1 MRRGIILALLPLG
14 ALSAFF
20 SASLLTNDAARAET
34 LPEALAD
41 AYNTNPQVLAE
52 RANLRSIDEGV
63 NQALSG
69 WRPTLQFNGAI
80 GKQQFENTP
89 NTTQQQPEGYNT
101 PRSLDFKLIQPVYQG
116 GQTVAKTA
124 AAEDTVRSE
133 RAHLIAVEGNVLFSV
148 ISAYLDVLRDQS
160 VVDLDRNSEKVLQ
173 ETLDQTQAQFRS
185 GLVTRTDVAQAE
197 ARLQAAHAQRQQDEG
212 TLQSDRANYARFV
225 GHAPE
230 NLVPPTLRPEI
241 PATRDAALSMAALK
255 NPNVVSALFSE
266 DAARDQV
273 AATEAQLLP
282 SVNLVG
288 EANRTDD
295 PVQLQGHETTFG
307 TVQAQISVP
316 LYEAGIIYS
325 QSRQAKQKVGQ
336 SEGLTDDARRFAVE
350 GATAAWETIR
360 AQRANIVSQQAA
372 IKADTVAYE
381 GLQAQQRSGLR
392 TLIDV
397 LNAEQ
402 ELFADRTNLVRTQHD
417 LAVAEFNLANQIGRV
432 TAADLKLAVNL
443 YDVNRYYEAV
453 RSKWLG
459 FGPDK

>member
-1 MRRGIILALLPLG
+1 MQRSAILALLP
-14 ALSAFF
+14 ALVFGTLS
-20 SASLLTNDAARAET
+20 ARAET
-34 LPEALAD
+34 LQDALAE
-41 AYNTNPQVLAE
+41 AYDTNPQLLAE
-52 RANLRSIDEGV
+52 RANLRAIDEGV

-69 WRPTLQFNGAI
+69 WRPTLEFNGAI

-89 NTTQQQPEGYNT
+89 TTSTQQPEGYNT
-101 PRSLDFKLIQPVYQG
+101 PRSLDFKLIEPVYQG

-124 AAEDTVRSE
+124 AAEDTVKSE
-133 RAHLIAVEGNVLFSV
+133 RAHLIAVEGGILFSV
-148 ISAYLDVLRDQS
+148 ASAYLDVLRDQS
-160 VVDLDRNSEKVLQ
+160 VVDLDRNNEKVLQ
-173 ETLDQTQAQFRS
+173 QTLDQAQAQFRS
-185 GLVTRTDVAQAE
+185 GIITRTDVAQAE

-212 TLQSDRANYARFV
+212 TLQSDRANYKRFV
-225 GHAPE
+225 GRAPE
-230 NLVPPTLRPEI
+230 NLVPPTVRPQI
-241 PATRDAALSMAALK
+241 PATRDDALSQAALK
-255 NPNVVSALFSE
+255 NPNVISALFGE

-307 TVQAQISVP
+307 TVQAQLSVP
-316 LYEAGIIYS
+316 LYEAGLIYS
-325 QSRQAKQKVGQ
+325 ESRQAKQKVGQ
-336 SEGLTDDARRFAVE
+336 SQGLTDDARRFAVE
-350 GATAAWETIR
+350 GATAAWETIL

-372 IKADTVAYE
+372 IQADTIAYE

-402 ELFADRTNLVRTQHD
+402 ELFSDRTNLVRAQHD
-417 LAVAEFNLANQIGRV
+417 LAVAEFNLSNQIGRL
-432 TAADLKLAVNL
+432 TAADLKLPVNL
-443 YDVNRYYEAV
+443 YDVNRYYQAV

>member
-1 MRRGIILALLPLG
+1 MRRGAILALLLVL
-14 ALSAFF
+14 ALSVP
-20 SASLLTNDAARAET
+20 TARAET
-34 LPEALAD
+34 LQDALAE
-41 AYNTNPQVLAE
+41 AYNTNPQLLAE
-52 RANLRSIDEGV
+52 RANLRAIDEGV

-69 WRPTLQFNGAI
+69 WRPTLQFNGAL

-89 NTTQQQPEGYNT
+89 TTSTNVPEGYNT
-101 PRSLDFKLIQPVYQG
+101 PRSLDFKLVQPVYQG

-124 AAEDTVRSE
+124 EAEDTVRSE
-133 RAHLIAVEGNVLFSV
+133 RAHLIAVEGTVLFNV

-160 VVDLDRNSEKVLQ
+160 VVALDSNNETLLQ
-173 ETLDQTQAQFRS
+173 QTLDQTRAQFRS

-212 TLQSDRANYARFV
+212 TLQSDRANYARYV

-230 NLVPPTLRPEI
+230 NLAQPAIRPQI
-241 PATRDAALSMAALK
+241 PAARAEALAMAATK
-255 NPNVVSALFSE
+255 NPNVISALFGE
-266 DAARDQV
+266 DAARDFV

-295 PVQLQGHETTFG
+295 PVQLSGHETTYG
-307 TVQAQISVP
+307 TVEAQLTVP
-316 LYEAGIIYS
+316 LYEAGLVYS

-350 GATAAWETIR
+350 GATSAWETIQ

-372 IKADTVAYE
+372 ISADAIAYQ
-381 GLQAQQRSGLR
+381 GLQAQQRAGLR

-402 ELFADRTNLVRTQHD
+402 ELFTDRTNLVRAQHD
-417 LAVAEFNLANQIGRV
+417 LAGAEFNLADQIGRL
-432 TAADLKLAVNL
+432 TAADLKLKVNL
-443 YDVNRYYEAV
+443 YDVNRYYQAV
-453 RSKWLG
+453 RAKWLG
-459 FGPDK
+459 FGPNE

>member
-1 MRRGIILALLPLG
+1 MQRGAILALLP
-14 ALSAFF
+14 ALAFGTL
-20 SASLLTNDAARAET
+20 SARAET
-34 LPEALAD
+34 LQDALAE
-41 AYNTNPQVLAE
+41 AYNTNPQLLAE
-52 RANLRSIDEGV
+52 RANLRATDEGV

-89 NTTQQQPEGYNT
+89 TTSTQQPEGYNT
-101 PRSLDFKLIQPVYQG
+101 PRSLDFKLIEPVYQG

-124 AAEDTVRSE
+124 AAEDTVKSE
-133 RAHLIAVEGNVLFSV
+133 RAHLIAVEGGILFSV
-148 ISAYLDVLRDQS
+148 ASAYLDVLRDQS
-160 VVDLDRNSEKVLQ
+160 VIDLDRNSEKVLQ

-212 TLQSDRANYARFV
+212 TLQSDRANYKRFV

-230 NLVPPTLRPEI
+230 NLVPPTVRPQI
-241 PATRDAALSMAALK
+241 PATRDDALGQAALK
-255 NPNVVSALFSE
+255 NPNVISALFGE

-307 TVQAQISVP
+307 TVQAQLSVP
-316 LYEAGIIYS
+316 LYEAGLIYS
-325 QSRQAKQKVGQ
+325 ESRQAKQKVGQ
-336 SEGLTDDARRFAVE
+336 SQGLTDDARRFAVE
-350 GATAAWETIR
+350 GATSAWETIQ

-372 IKADTVAYE
+372 IQADTVAYE

-402 ELFADRTNLVRTQHD
+402 ELFSDRTNLVRAQHD
-417 LAVAEFNLANQIGRV
+417 LAVAEFNLANQIGRL
-432 TAADLKLAVNL
+432 TAADLKLPVNL
-443 YDVNRYYEAV
+443 YDVNRYYQAV

>member
-1 MRRGIILALLPLG
+1 MRRAAAFALLPAL
-14 ALSAFF
+14 ALSI
-20 SASLLTNDAARAET
+20 TAARAET
-34 LPEALAD
+34 LQDALAD
-41 AYNTNPQVLAE
+41 AYNTNPQLLAE
-52 RANLRSIDEGV
+52 RANLRAIDEGV

-69 WRPTLQFNGAI
+69 WRPTLTFTGAI

-89 NTTQQQPEGYNT
+89 ATSTQTPEGYNT
-101 PRSLDFKLIQPVYQG
+101 PRSLDFKLVQPVYQG

-124 AAEDTVRSE
+124 QAEDNVRSE
-133 RAHLIAVEGNVLFSV
+133 RAHLIAVEGTVLFNV
-148 ISAYLDVLRDQS
+148 VSAYFDVLRDQT
-160 VVDLDRNSEKVLQ
+160 VVALDRNNENVLA
-173 ETLDQTQAQFRS
+173 ETLKQTQAQFRS

-212 TLQSDRANYARFV
+212 VLQSDRANYKRYV

-230 NLVPPTLRPEI
+230 NLAQPTIRPQI
-241 PATRDAALSMAALK
+241 PASRDEAQALAATK
-255 NPNVVSALFSE
+255 NPNVISALFGE
-266 DAARDQV
+266 DAARDSV

-282 SVNLVG
+282 SFNLVG

-295 PVQLQGHETTFG
+295 PAQFSGHETTYG
-307 TVQAQISVP
+307 TVQAQVTVP
-316 LYEAGIIYS
+316 LYDAGLIYS

-336 SEGLTDDARRFAVE
+336 SEGLTDDARRLAVD
-350 GATAAWETIR
+350 GATAAWETIQ

-372 IKADTVAYE
+372 IKADEVAYD
-381 GLQAQQRSGLR
+381 GLRAQQRAGLR

-402 ELFADRTNLVRTQHD
+402 ELFTDRTNLVRAQHD
-417 LAVAEFNLANQIGRV
+417 LAVAEFNLADQIGRM
-432 TAADLKLAVNL
+432 TAADLKLKVNL

-459 FGPDK
+459 LGSSP

>member
-1 MRRGIILALLPLG
+1 MRRGIILALLPVLTLG

-20 SASLLTNDAARAET
+20 AASLLTSDAARAET

-230 NLVPPTLRPEI
+230 NLAPPTLRPEI
-241 PATRDAALSMAALK
+241 PATRDAALNMAALK

-273 AATEAQLLP
+273 AATEAQLL
-282 SVNLVG
+282 
-288 EANRTDD
+288 
-295 PVQLQGHETTFG
+295 
-307 TVQAQISVP
+307 
-316 LYEAGIIYS
+316 
-325 QSRQAKQKVGQ
+325 
-336 SEGLTDDARRFAVE
+336 
-350 GATAAWETIR
+350 
-360 AQRANIVSQQAA
+360 
-372 IKADTVAYE
+372 
-381 GLQAQQRSGLR
+381 
-392 TLIDV
+392 
-397 LNAEQ
+397 
-402 ELFADRTNLVRTQHD
+402 
-417 LAVAEFNLANQIGRV
+417 
-432 TAADLKLAVNL
+432 
-443 YDVNRYYEAV
+443 
-453 RSKWLG
+453 
-459 FGPDK
+459 